1 MYGQIL
7 WLLFA
12 VIALVLLV
20 PSVGMAGMGFHMM
33 GPRMGY
39 GGLSWTPFVTPVLLL
54 LVGVGVYL
62 LIAGRGQSGNAGQDR
77 AITIARERYAR
88 GGITREEFA
97 EIRKTI
103 LDS

>member
-1 MYGQIL
+1 MVAICCDRPSPLGSIRWYGGNGL
-7 WLLFA
+7 PHDGSSDGVW
-12 VIALVLLV
+12 
-20 PSVGMAGMGFHMM
+20 
-33 GPRMGY
+33 
-39 GGLSWTPFVTPVLLL
+39 GLSWTPFVTPVLLL

-88 GGITREEFA
+88 GGITREDFA